1 MKLRKSALLS
11 LLLMFT
17 IIPSGTLCAQGSLL
31 TDVSY
36 LYLNKLIATAKE
48 NYPRLKVYSRQI
60 AAAKNDLSGVKTS
73 WLDPFSF
80 QYVTRSNDQANTTPV
95 NITTA
100 DILTGYQFGV
110 SINPGSLLLKPSQV
124 KKAKEQVKIAELNEA
139 EYNLTL
145 ETEVKRRYF
154 LFLQYKNSL
163 VPATNAYLDAESN
176 FNALKNKY
184 QKSEITF
191 EQYNAASMAYNE
203 SVQSKIQIETNYL
216 TSKAELE
223 ELTVKKLEEIK

>member
-11 LLLMFT
+11 LLLILT
-17 IIPSGTLCAQGSLL
+17 IIPYEKLCAQGSLL
-31 TDVSY
+31 TDVSS

-48 NYPRLKVYSRQI
+48 NYPRLKVYSHQI

-95 NITTA
+95 NITTS

-154 LFLQYKNSL
+154 LYLQYKTSL
-163 VPATNAYLDAESN
+163 VPVTNAYLDAESN
-176 FNALKNKY
+176 FNSLKNKY

-191 EQYNAASMAYNE
+191 EQYNAASMAFNE
-203 SVQSKIQIETNYL
+203 SIQTKIQIETNYL